1 MDLEQ
6 LFAEINALD
15 PTVLVVEGDGG
26 QAISGSIQLDDNK
39 MNKLLVKVSM
49 LHIVPCDI
57 FSPPFHG
64 LPFEGQ
70 FWYLESI
77 ICIACPTS

>member
-39 MNKLLVKVSM
+39 MNKLLVKVHRLSNF
-49 LHIVPCDI
+49 LRH
-57 FSPPFHG
+57 
-64 LPFEGQ
+64 L
-70 FWYLESI
+70 YLQQ
-77 ICIACPTS
+77 

>member
-1 MDLEQ
+1 MQTFALDLEQ

-39 MNKLLVKVSM
+39 MNQLLVKV
-49 LHIVPCDI
+49 IN
-57 FSPPFHG
+57 
-64 LPFEGQ
+64 
-70 FWYLESI
+70 
-77 ICIACPTS
+77 